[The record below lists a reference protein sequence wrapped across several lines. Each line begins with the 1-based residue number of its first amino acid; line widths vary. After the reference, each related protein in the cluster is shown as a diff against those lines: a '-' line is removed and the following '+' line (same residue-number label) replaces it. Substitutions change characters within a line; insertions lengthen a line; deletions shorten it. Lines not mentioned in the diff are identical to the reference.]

1 MHIYSNYYV
10 TTDNY
15 YALDETGP
23 TVDLHIHDIGLVKS
37 VKITWRSLQW
47 NAHTITVTSSGTSS
61 LVFNTTTLNY
71 LSFTA
76 PDNVPP
82 CEVYNFSVTATP
94 VGATYT
100 GDGCSVPS
108 PVLSRMLPSLPD
120 GDELNKSLDYI
131 LQKVKNNNNRV
142 ILRLFIVRVS
152 LNGIN

>member
-23 TVDLHIHDIGLVKS
+23 TIDLHIHDIGLVKS
-37 VKITWRSLQW
+37 VNITWSSLQW
-47 NAHTITVTSSGTSS
+47 NAHTITVTSSITSS

-108 PVLSRMLPSLPD
+108 PVLSRMLPSLLD
-120 GDELNKSLDYI
+120 GDELDELLEYTVEKAAVHNSSNI
-131 LQKVKNNNNRV
+131 T
-142 ILRLFIVRVS
+142 LRISTVS
-152 LNGIN
+152 Y